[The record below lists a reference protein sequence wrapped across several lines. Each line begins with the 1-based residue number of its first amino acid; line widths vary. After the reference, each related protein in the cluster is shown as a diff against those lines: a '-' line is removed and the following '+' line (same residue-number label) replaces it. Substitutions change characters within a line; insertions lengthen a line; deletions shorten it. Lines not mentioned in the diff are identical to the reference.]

1 MPTGLYIPALMDD
14 ELYDT
19 LASSVLF
26 STQHNDRP
34 NSTGHSHR
42 RRHNESLY
50 WSSTIR
56 QQPGASSVVHQR
68 HGPHMNTGGNYPLA
82 WDPALVQQPTPLSP
96 VHQQNVVRVDVGY
109 NVSPTW
115 NPAMQQP
122 PAPIR
127 FGHEQSAWQ
136 IKHRRPDQFLDPSYM
151 PYDTFKRQKAYRE
164 ALSID
169 RYRQQRHQE
178 QEYRLTGADC
188 GACGA
193 CLGMIC
199 RDSDLVDHHS
209 FEYLCRSAQM
219 GCKSCKFIRACVKDN
234 RSYDKNRDSEARIVD
249 DVLEFKLHDG
259 GGNRV
264 LRFELLHS
272 VPSPDRQR
280 FRALEAKPLSSRN
293 VDLVKDWL
301 KECCEAHPSC
311 GSSAPSKLPTRVLD
325 VSGECVRLLNASL
338 ITSVA
343 EVPDHRYTALS
354 HRWGTM
360 AGIPFYMFPPT
371 FRDAIEATKLLG
383 VRYLWIDSLCIV
395 QDSPEDWARECQDMG
410 SYYRDSWLTLAALDS
425 NCSWERF
432 LADRAAP
439 RTVEMRLAHWS
450 PPSPPGDVLTIRRQ
464 PPDRKHIFQSAA
476 LNSRGWVLQ
485 ERLLATRVLNFSRSG
500 LFWEC
505 QTCSRQETSTIEDR
519 SRISLADLVT
529 SEGVDFKRVLAS
541 HNGAAISKE
550 TEFMLWKHLVR
561 QATKRDLT
569 FVDDK
574 LPSLSGL
581 AAVIAMRTK
590 ASYLAGIWAQD
601 LTGLVWYPDHS
612 VHSRTRYENVL
623 PHEYPYLSQDTT
635 PVWSWASVRGPIR
648 FPTTDHEPVKSDRNP
663 TLVESDITLS
673 TSDPFGRV
681 SRGILTLRV
690 QTIPVT
696 CQFGLNERV
705 KSQATL
711 KRSDDTILGEAWL
724 DCPYQ
729 SSGESIDM
737 KALQIYGGHGF
748 VYFLLVS
755 QGTKHAMKTDTW
767 ERCGVGLETYDCPQ
781 VWYNPL
787 KAHSLEYLFLE
798 SSGHPM
804 RPKLELDDYLAWLPE
819 QIVYSSSQRA
829 KIGNPFGGSDWE
841 IIRLS

>member
-19 LASSVLF
+19 LASSGL
-26 STQHNDRP
+26 SPSQLGDRP
-34 NSTGHSHR
+34 SSTGYSHR
-42 RRHNESLY
+42 RLHNQSLY
-50 WSSTIR
+50 WSSAIR
-56 QQPGASSVVHQR
+56 QQPGTSSVVHQQ
-68 HGPHMNTGGNYPLA
+68 HGGRTNTRGNDPPA
-82 WDPALVQQPTPLSP
+82 WNPAPQRPTPILP
-96 VHQQNVVRVDVGY
+96 IHQQDAVVL
-109 NVSPTW
+109 PTW
-115 NPAMQQP
+115 NPAIQQP

-136 IKHRRPDQFLDPSYM
+136 IKHRRPDQFLDPNYM
-151 PYDTFKRQKAYRE
+151 PYDTIKRQKAYRE

-188 GACGA
+188 GSCGA
-193 CLGMIC
+193 SLGMIS
-199 RDSDLVDHHS
+199 RGSDFEGHHS
-209 FEYLCRSAQM
+209 FEYLCRSAQL
-219 GCKSCKFIRACVKDN
+219 GCKSCKLVRACVNDN

-259 GGNRV
+259 GGNKV

-272 VPSPDRQR
+272 VFSPDEQR
-280 FRALEAKPLSSRN
+280 LRVLEANPLSRRN
-293 VDLVKDWL
+293 VELVKDWV
-301 KECCEAHPSC
+301 KECCEAHSSC
-311 GSSAPSKLPTRVLD
+311 GSVLD
-325 VSGECVRLLNASL
+325 VSEERVRLLNASL
-338 ITSVA
+338 ITPVA
-343 EVPDHRYTALS
+343 QVPDHRYTALS

-360 AGIPFYMFPPT
+360 AGKSTTTTTNVSALCKGIPFHMFPPT

-395 QDSPEDWARECQDMG
+395 QDSPEDWARECQNMG

-439 RTVEMRLAHWS
+439 RTVEMRRAHWS
-450 PPSPPGDVLTIRRQ
+450 TPSPPVDVLTMRRQ
-464 PPDRKHIFQSAA
+464 PPDRKHIFQYAA

-485 ERLLATRVLNFSRSG
+485 ERLLATRVLNYSRSG
-500 LFWEC
+500 LYWEC

-519 SRISLADLVT
+519 SRVSLADLVT
-529 SEGVDFKRVLAS
+529 SEGADFKRVLAL
-541 HNGAAISKE
+541 HTGAAISTK

-561 QATKRDLT
+561 QATKRELT
-569 FVDDK
+569 FVEDK

-601 LTGLVWYPDHS
+601 LTGLVWYADRSAP
-612 VHSRTRYENVL
+612 SRTRCENVL
-623 PHEYPYLSQDTT
+623 THDCPYLSQDMT
-635 PVWSWASVRGPIR
+635 PVWSWASVRGAIR
-648 FPTTDHEPVKSDRNP
+648 FPTTDHEPVKSVRDP
-663 TLVESDITLS
+663 TLVESNISLS
-673 TSDPFGRV
+673 TSDPFGKV
-681 SRGILTLRV
+681 SQGILTLRV
-690 QTIPVT
+690 QTIAVT
-696 CQFGLNERV
+696 CQFGLNERD
-705 KSQATL
+705 KFQATL

-729 SSGESIDM
+729 SSGESIDV
-737 KALQIYGGHGF
+737 KALRVYGGYGF
-748 VYFLLVS
+748 VYFLLVC
-755 QGTKHAMKTDTW
+755 QGAEHAVKTDTW

-787 KAHSLEYLFLE
+787 KAYSLEYLFLE
-798 SSGHPM
+798 SSGHPV
-804 RPKLELDDYLAWLPE
+804 RPKLDLDNHLAWLPE
-819 QIVYSSSQRA
+819 QIVYLSTQRA
-829 KIGNPFGGSDWE
+829 DLGSPSSGLEWE